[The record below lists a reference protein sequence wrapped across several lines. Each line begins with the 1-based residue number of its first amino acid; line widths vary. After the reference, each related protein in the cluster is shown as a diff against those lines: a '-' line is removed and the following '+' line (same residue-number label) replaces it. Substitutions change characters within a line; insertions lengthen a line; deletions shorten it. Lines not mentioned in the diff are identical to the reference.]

1 MKILVFIVFISSFI
15 FQSYA
20 NWEFISKDDNNS
32 SIYIDIE
39 SIKIFKN
46 LIYAWT
52 MYSLDKNDK
61 RITKTG
67 YSSYITHEY
76 FNCNNLSRAT
86 IIELKFHKLMGID
99 ESFYD
104 SYPDAIIAKPQLGSL
119 GYNLVK
125 KACSYIK

>member
-1 MKILVFIVFISSFI
+1 MKILVFIIFIFTFV

-86 IIELKFHKLMGID
+86 IIELKFHKPMGIG

>member
-1 MKILVFIVFISSFI
+1 MKILVFIIFIFTFV

-20 NWEFISKDDNNS
+20 NWEFISKDDNNA
-32 SIYIDIE
+32 SIYIDIK

-86 IIELKFHKLMGID
+86 IIELKFHKPMGIG

-104 SYPDAIIAKPQLGSL
+104 SYPDAIIDKPQLGSL